1 METSHSN
8 SKTVPHLATPLF
20 KPLESIETHLLAQQ
34 TEIEQWFRQQWHKT
48 PAPFYASIDLR
59 NAGFKLAPV
68 DTNLFPA
75 GFNNLSPHFLP
86 ECVQAAQ
93 SAIEKINIDAKHI
106 LIIPENHT
114 RNLYYLES
122 VATLRDILQ
131 KAGYQV
137 YIATLSTEFKTTYT
151 ISLPSGKELEFEPL
165 IREEKYV
172 SVQGYRPCLILLNND
187 LSSGQPSILQG
198 IQQNIMPP
206 LQLGWYSRLK
216 SEHFAYYHDVAQ
228 IFAEKIGIDPWLIDP
243 FFENCDEVNFMKG
256 EGEEC
261 LIHSIETLLEKIHIK
276 YKEYNVPHKPFVII
290 KADSGTY
297 GMGVMTV
304 HSADEIRELNRKQR
318 KRMSS
323 TKEGQKISK
332 VILQEGV
339 YTFETYGE
347 KAFVAEPVVYTIG
360 HFVVGGFYR
369 VHTSRGVNENL
380 NAPGMYFEPLVF
392 ADSCITPESRLFPD
406 AYPNRFYA
414 YGVIARLALLA
425 AARELAEIETIVSD
439 CKGNVINAST

>member
-1 METSHSN
+1 M
-8 SKTVPHLATPLF
+8 KTISPNTIPHLTTPLL
-20 KPLESIETHLLAQQ
+20 KPLEAIETHLLAQQ

-48 PAPFYASIDLR
+48 PAPFYGSIDLR

-68 DTNLFPA
+68 DTNLFPG
-75 GFNNLSPHFLP
+75 GFNNLESAFFP

-93 SAIEKINIDAKHI
+93 SAIEKINIDAKHV
-106 LIIPENHT
+106 LIIAENHT
-114 RNLYYLES
+114 RNFYYLES
-122 VATLRDILQ
+122 VSTLRDILQ
-131 KAGYQV
+131 TAGYEV
-137 YIATLSTEFKTTYT
+137 YVASLSPDIKTPQTF
-151 ISLPSGKELEFEPL
+151 SLPSGKELCFQPL
-165 IREEKYV
+165 IREEDYI
-172 SVQGYRPCLILLNND
+172 SVKGCRPCLILLNND
-187 LSSGQPSILQG
+187 LSSGQPSILRD
-198 IQQNIMPP
+198 IHQNIIPP

-216 SEHFAYYHDVAQ
+216 SAHFAYYHEVAQ
-228 IFAEKIGIDPWLIDP
+228 AFAEKINIDPWFIDP
-243 FFENCDEVNFMKG
+243 LFKNCGEINFMKK

-261 LIHSIETLLEKIHIK
+261 LASSIATLLGKIHRK
-276 YKEYNVPHKPFVII
+276 YNEYNVPHKPFVII

-304 HSADEIRELNRKQR
+304 HSPNDIRELNRKQR

-323 TKEGQKISK
+323 AKEGQKISK

-347 KAFVAEPVVYTIG
+347 EASVAEPVVYTID

-369 VHTSRGVNENL
+369 VHTSRGINENL
-380 NAPGMYFEPLVF
+380 NAPGMHFKPLVF
-392 ADSCITPESRLFPD
+392 TDSCITPEKQLSPD

-425 AARELAEIETIVSD
+425 AARELAEIENIVTD
-439 CKGNVINAST
+439 CQGNKN